1 MLSVDDLI
9 RWQNKIEG
17 HARDYGLD
25 FFQQVFE
32 LVDYRQL
39 NEIAAYGGFPVRYPH
54 WSHGMEFDR
63 LNKGYQYGLQKIY
76 EMVINNDPCYAYLM
90 KENDIIDQKDR
101 KSVV

>member
-1 MLSVDDLI
+1 MMSVEDLR

-54 WSHGMEFDR
+54 WSHGME
-63 LNKGYQYGLQKIY
+63 
-76 EMVINNDPCYAYLM
+76 
-90 KENDIIDQKDR
+90 
-101 KSVV
+101 SVSYTHLTLPTTCNLCSSRWSRYH